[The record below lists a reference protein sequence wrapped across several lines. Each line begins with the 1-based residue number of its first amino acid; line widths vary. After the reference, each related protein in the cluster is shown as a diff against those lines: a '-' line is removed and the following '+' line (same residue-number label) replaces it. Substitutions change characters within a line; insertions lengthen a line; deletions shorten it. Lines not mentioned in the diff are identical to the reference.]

1 MPIFFQQDIDHNTRL
16 AIWKI
21 EEEENFF
28 TKNVF
33 VQREITHV
41 HKRKQH
47 LAGRLLLRN
56 LFPHFPLE
64 LIRIADTR
72 KPFLDDEAYHFSI
85 SHCGDYAAVL
95 VSTVNRVGIDIELI
109 DDKINRISQKF
120 LSPDDR
126 KVLNPFFISTEN
138 VGKYLTLAWSC
149 KEAIFKWYG
158 GSGVDFRKHINLK
171 SIVPVNE
178 NELECI
184 YLFSKNEE
192 LYLDLHSVFFDD
204 LCMSWV
210 LT

>member
-1 MPIFFQQDIDHNTRL
+1 
-16 AIWKI
+16 
-21 EEEENFF
+21 
-28 TKNVF
+28 
-33 VQREITHV
+33 
-41 HKRKQH
+41 
-47 LAGRLLLRN
+47 
-56 LFPHFPLE
+56 
-64 LIRIADTR
+64 
-72 KPFLDDEAYHFSI
+72 
-85 SHCGDYAAVL
+85 
-95 VSTVNRVGIDIELI
+95 VGIDIELI

-138 VGKYLTLAWSC
+138 AGKYLTLAWSC
-149 KEAIFKWYG
+149 KEAIFKWYC

-178 NELECI
+178 NQLECI